1 MSAEPNGSGGEVVA
15 PPEPRPSCPNC
26 GSEQVAEY
34 CADCG
39 QRAGDLRTPVSAFLR
54 EALDDV
60 FSFDSR
66 IWRTLSALFRR
77 PGSLTADYWEGRR
90 ARFVTPLRLYLI
102 VSFGTFLLLVVV
114 APNAILD
121 ATGTNPWAPLR
132 IGSGPAAFD
141 LADRVGPFAVSVS
154 GDDEAAAG
162 EDDADVVRP
171 ALDAADWFMDHVV
184 RPALDAPERAQRLFH
199 QRLQWAVFALVPL
212 FALWLRLLYRRR
224 ERFFVPHLVFAL
236 HFHTLAFVLL
246 VAGVSGTLLLGN
258 QIPSLIAYLGVL
270 AMLFLSLRRVYG
282 EGVLKTLAKQFALMS
297 VHAVPVLF
305 GLVGLLMV
313 TGLTA

>member
-1 MSAEPNGSGGEVVA
+1 MSDESNENGGHAAA
-15 PPEPRPSCPNC
+15 PPEPRPRCPNC
-26 GSEQVAEY
+26 GSGQVEDY
-34 CADCG
+34 CAACG
-39 QRAGDLRTPVSAFLR
+39 QRAGDLRTPVSEFLR

-66 IWRTLSALFRR
+66 IWRTLGALFRR
-77 PGSLTADYWEGRR
+77 PGSLTADYCEGRR

-132 IGSGPAAFD
+132 IGSGPAPFD
-141 LADRVGPFAVSVS
+141 LPDGAGPFAVSVTEDAS
-154 GDDEAAAG
+154 GW
-162 EDDADVVRP
+162 
-171 ALDAADWFMDHVV
+171 LMDHVV
-184 RPALDAPERAQRLFH
+184 RPALEAPERAQRLFH
-199 QRLQWAVFALVPL
+199 QRLQWTVFALVPL

-246 VAGVSGTLLLGN
+246 VAGLAGTLLLGT
-258 QIPSLIAYLGVL
+258 QIPSLIAYLAL
-270 AMLFLSLRRVYG
+270 FTMLFWSLRRVYG
-282 EGVLKTLAKQFALMS
+282 EGALKTLAKQFALAF
-297 VHAVPVLF
+297 VHFWAVLF
-305 GLVGLLMV
+305 GLAGLLMV

>member
-1 MSAEPNGSGGEVVA
+1 MSE
-15 PPEPRPSCPNC
+15 RCPNC
-26 GSEQVAEY
+26 GSAQVEQY
-34 CADCG
+34 CAACG
-39 QRAGDLRTPVSAFLR
+39 QRAAELRTPVGAFLR

-66 IWRTLSALFRR
+66 IWRTLGALFRR
-77 PGSLTADYWEGRR
+77 PGSLTADYWQGRR

-102 VSFGTFLLLVVV
+102 VSFGTFLLLAVV

-132 IGSGPAAFD
+132 IGSGPAPFD
-141 LADRVGPFAVSVS
+141 LADRAGPFAVSVT
-154 GDDEAAAG
+154 GDDDAASG
-162 EDDADVVRP
+162 EDDPDVVGP
-171 ALDAADWFMDHVV
+171 ALDAADWFMAHVV
-184 RPALDAPERAQRLFH
+184 RPALEAPERAQRLFH
-199 QRLQWAVFALVPL
+199 QRLQWAVFALVPF
-212 FALWLRLLYRRR
+212 FALWLRLLFRQR

-246 VAGVSGTLLLGN
+246 VAGVAGTLMLGT
-258 QIPSLIAYLGVL
+258 QVPSLIAYLAVF

-282 EGVLKTLAKQFALMS
+282 EGVLKTLVKQIALMT
-297 VHAVPVLF
+297 VHAVTVLF
-305 GLVGLLMV
+305 GLAGLLMV